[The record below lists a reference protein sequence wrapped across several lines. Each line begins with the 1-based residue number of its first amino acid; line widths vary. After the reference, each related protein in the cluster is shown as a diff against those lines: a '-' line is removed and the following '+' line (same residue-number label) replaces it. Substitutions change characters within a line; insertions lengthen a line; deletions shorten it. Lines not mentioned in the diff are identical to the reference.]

1 MPSSVDEVRL
11 SSEPDRLFAKSLFLG
26 SRKSMLSLICCSP
39 EGVDGVE
46 ESAEGSS
53 KGRRG
58 VGRRIRG
65 ESVILTCCTYSN
77 KELYSL

>member
-26 SRKSMLSLICCSP
+26 SRKSMPSLICCSP